1 MCAAAFN
8 KTVSKAIQ
16 LLTELCSTSF
26 SATFV
31 LALFAQKFHLA
42 LMKLQQLQQ
51 HPCWSLEQQLD
62 LQSLPVFFSVACS
75 GTLRAACG
83 SDSKLLGVW
92 CPCRDQLK
100 TVKIG
105 AEHDAC
111 ARFQNDVSKIHLL
124 RNASMF
130 ECRNL
135 ADRLAHGKT

>member
-1 MCAAAFN
+1 MCAAVFN

-26 SATFV
+26 SATVV
-31 LALFAQKFHLA
+31 LALFVQKFHLA

-62 LQSLPVFFSVACS
+62 LQSLPVFSSVACS

-83 SDSKLLGVW
+83 SDSKLLGAW
-92 CPCRDQLK
+92 RPCRDQLK

-105 AEHDAC
+105 AEHDGC
-111 ARFQNDVSKIHLL
+111 ARFQNEVSKIHLR

-130 ECRNL
+130 RMQKL
-135 ADRLAHGKT
+135 G